1 MNSQKSTRLKVIDIP
16 LRLSSFRWPMRR
28 YHGIAYLPVLA
39 MAGLVLAMSG
49 CQGNS
54 TAEQWASQIDQS
66 MATQDYPEAIRLGK
80 QGLEQFPRS
89 SRLRWLT
96 SNAHYRNQEFESALA
111 VLTPALDQPGP
122 DQQQILFAAGEL
134 EIQLGHGD
142 DAERHLRQVIELDP
156 QFQIAWQR
164 LAYLLTI
171 QGRSLEAVPFRFQS
185 LQAGQFTI
193 TDLLFLGNPKAIAIM
208 PELEQFRSNNPDHPT
223 ILLASARIAIRED
236 QLEEA
241 RGLLRNA
248 IAGNPGLVEAQA
260 WLGMLLL
267 ELPDKQPFFDWYQA
281 LPDGIQDNADMWV
294 VQGLWSQDQGQPR
307 AAARCFWEALRQD
320 PNHQIACYQLAT
332 SLALVGQQ
340 ELAVKI
346 QDRARQLQ
354 ELEMTVTR
362 VNTHNDDL
370 ELLGSM
376 AQLTEKLGRFWE
388 AYGWHNI
395 ILAQQS
401 NSPVSRMALLRL
413 EQSLTPST
421 PQVASQRDPAR
432 IVDLASYPLPDMQR
446 TIAPPPA
453 PRGNDKTRVH
463 FSDIAEQAG
472 IRFTYFNADD
482 PATEGRRMFEFT
494 GGGAAVI
501 DFDGDLWPDIYLTQ
515 GCPWPPDKNQQEY
528 RDRLFRN
535 LGDGSFEDV
544 TEQTG
549 LGDNRFSQGVQV
561 GDFNNDGFPDIY
573 LANVGE
579 NRLYRNNGDGTFE
592 DVAGDAGIGG
602 ARWTTSCL
610 LADLNG
616 DGLADLYEVNYLSGE
631 GVFDLICDRDSGRA
645 RSCSPTEFDAQQ
657 DRVMLNLGNGKFQD
671 VTDQSGIAT
680 ADGKGLG
687 IVAADFHGSG
697 MLSIFIAND
706 MTANFYFANRNGPGE
721 PLDFVEQAVISGLA
735 YDRDGKAQACMGIA
749 LDDANADGLLDMHVT
764 NFYKESNTLYVQQSA
779 GIFRDWTRQAEL
791 REPSFNL
798 LGFGTQFLDAQLD
811 GQPDLVVANG
821 HVDDYTYKGTPF
833 QMRPQ
838 YLGNVGGSYLDQGE
852 GAGDY
857 FGRKLLGRG
866 LSVGDLDRDGKPD
879 FIVSHLDAPVAVLI
893 NDTPEAGNYLAIQ
906 LRGRNIQRDAI
917 GSRVSVTIGGDNPRV
932 LVRQL
937 TAGDGYLA
945 SNQRQL
951 LVGLGDDLQVEKVQ
965 VRWVNGM
972 VDSYHS
978 VPVNCQLMVIEG
990 DPEVHLLPGPSN
1002 QVQR

>member
-1 MNSQKSTRLKVIDIP
+1 MRQNHGIP
-16 LRLSSFRWPMRR
+16 L
-28 YHGIAYLPVLA
+28 LPVFVI
-39 MAGLVLAMSG
+39 AGLGLLIVG

-54 TAEQWASQIDQS
+54 TPESWASQIEQS
-66 MATQDYPEAIRLGK
+66 LAAQDYEEAIRLGK
-80 QGLEQFPRS
+80 EGLAEFPQS
-89 SRLRWLT
+89 SQLRWLA
-96 SNAHYRNQEFESALA
+96 SHAHYRNQEFEDALA
-111 VLTPALDQPGP
+111 LLLPVLDQPGP
-122 DQQQILFAAGEL
+122 DQQRILFAAGEL

-142 DAERHLRQVIELDP
+142 DAERHLRQLIKLQP
-156 QFQIAWQR
+156 QFQLAWQR

-171 QGRSLEAVPFRFQS
+171 QGRSLEAVPLRFALLQS
-185 LQAGQFTI
+185 GQFTI
-193 TDLLFLGNPKAIAIM
+193 TDLLFLGNPRAIAIM

-223 ILLASARIAIRED
+223 MLLANARIAIGED

-241 RGLLRNA
+241 RGLLRDA
-248 IAGNPGLVEAQA
+248 IRGNPGLVEAQA

-267 ELPDKQPFFDWYQA
+267 ELPDKQPFIDWYQA
-281 LPDGIQDNADMWV
+281 LPEGIQENSDMWV

-307 AAARCFWEALRQD
+307 AAARCFWEALKLD

-332 SLALVGQQ
+332 SLALVGHL
-340 ELAVKI
+340 ELALKI

-354 ELEMTVTR
+354 ELEMAVTQ
-362 VNTHNDDL
+362 VNSRNDDL
-370 ELLGSM
+370 ELLGTM
-376 AQLTEKLGRFWE
+376 ARLTERLGRYWE

-395 ILAQQS
+395 ILAQRS
-401 NSPVSRMALLRL
+401 SSPVSRTALNRL
-413 EQSLTPST
+413 QQHLTSSA
-421 PQVASQRDPAR
+421 PQVADQRDPAR
-432 IVDLASYPLPDMQR
+432 IVDLAGYPLPEMQR

-453 PRGNDKTRVH
+453 PRDDNGSRVH
-463 FSDIAEQAG
+463 FSDIAPGAG

-494 GGGAAVI
+494 GGGAAVL

-515 GCPWPPDKNQQEY
+515 GCPWPPDPGQQEY

-535 LGDGSFEDV
+535 LGDGTFEDV
-544 TEQTG
+544 TEQAG
-549 LGDNRFSQGVQV
+549 LGDNRFSQGIQV
-561 GDFNNDGFPDIY
+561 GDFDNDGFPDIY

-579 NRLYRNNGDGTFE
+579 NRLYRNNGDGTFA
-592 DVAGDAGIGG
+592 DVTGEAGAGG
-602 ARWTTSCL
+602 ARWTSSCL

-631 GVFDLICDRDSGRA
+631 GVFDLICDRENGRA

-671 VTDQSGIAT
+671 VTDQSGIVT
-680 ADGKGLG
+680 PDGKGLG

-697 MLSIFIAND
+697 MLSLFIAND
-706 MTANFYFANRNGPGE
+706 MTANFYFINRNGPGE

-735 YDRDGKAQACMGIA
+735 YDRDGKAQSCMGIA
-749 LDDANADGLLDMHVT
+749 LDDADADGLLDMHVT

-779 GIFRDWTRQAEL
+779 GIFRDRTRQARL
-791 REPSFNL
+791 REPGFNL

-821 HVDDYTYKGTPF
+821 HVDDYTYQGSPF

-838 YLGNVGGSYLDQGE
+838 FLCNVGGIYLDQGE
-852 GAGDY
+852 TAGDY

-866 LSVGDLDRDGKPD
+866 LTVGDLNRDGKPD
-879 FIVSHLDAPVAVLI
+879 FIVSHLDAPVAVLA
-893 NDTPEAGNYLAIQ
+893 NDTPEAGNYLALQ
-906 LRGRNIQRDAI
+906 LRGRTIQRDAI
-917 GSRVSVTIGGDNPRV
+917 GSRVAVTIRGDNPRE

-951 LVGLGDDLQVEKVQ
+951 LIGLGEDQQVEKLQ
-965 VRWVNGM
+965 VTWINGK
-972 VDSYHS
+972 VDTYMS
-978 VPVNCQLMVIEG
+978 VPVNRQVVVIEG
-990 DPEVHLLPGPSN
+990 DPELHLLPEPGN
-1002 QVQR
+1002 QAGR